1 MARGPGRRRAREE
14 QFVAQIPLGDP
25 SRPTR
30 RGNNLDDVRRNNLA
44 VVLEIGHARGRVSR
58 AELTRATG
66 LNRSTIGALVAEL
79 VELGLVDETEPDAT
93 NLAGRPSPV
102 IVPREDVVAI
112 AVNPEVD
119 AVTMGLVA
127 LNGRVLK
134 RIRYDTARIPT
145 PEEVVNIV
153 AAVIAGMQSELTA
166 SYRTVGVGVAVPGLV
181 RAADGVVLLAP
192 HLGWRDVP
200 IAEMLAGALNLPV
213 TAANDASAGVL
224 AESQYGAGRG
234 ARELVYLNGG
244 ASGIGGGI
252 SLDGELFAGAGG
264 YAGEFGH
271 TFVNSAGVPC
281 HCGASGCLETEVRRA
296 PLLEL
301 LDLDSTRSEELEDA
315 LLAHLARPGG
325 PDPAVVALLER
336 QTSYLAIALRNIVN
350 ALNPELILLAGFLGT
365 LYAVDRDRLVAAAT
379 GSALPGARDSVR
391 FERAELGN
399 ELLMVGAAQLAFKPV
414 LDDPAS
420 VAAPPAG

>member
-1 MARGPGRRRAREE
+1 M
-14 QFVAQIPLGDP
+14 AQIPVRDS
-25 SRPTR
+25 SRPAR

-44 VVLEIGHARGRVSR
+44 VVLEISHARGRVSR

-66 LNRSTIGALVAEL
+66 LNRSTVGALVAEL
-79 VELGLVDETEPDAT
+79 VELGLVDETEPSAT

-112 AVNPEVD
+112 AVNPEID
-119 AVTMGLVA
+119 AVTIGLVA

-134 RIRYDTARIPT
+134 RIRYDTARVPT

-153 AAVIAGMQSELTA
+153 AAVIAGMQSELSA

-181 RAADGVVLLAP
+181 RAADGVVILAP

-200 IAEMLAGALNLPV
+200 IAEMLSAALKLPV

-252 SLDGELFAGAGG
+252 ALDGELFGGTAG

-271 TFVNSAGVPC
+271 TFVNSAGSRC
-281 HCGASGCLETEVRRA
+281 HCGASGCLETEVQRA
-296 PLLEL
+296 PLLAL
-301 LDLDSTRSEELEDA
+301 LGLDSTRSEQLEET
-315 LLAHLARPGG
+315 LLAHLARPEG
-325 PDPAVVALLER
+325 PDAAVVALLTKQLR
-336 QTSYLAIALRNIVN
+336 FLAIALRNIVN
-350 ALNPELILLAGFLGT
+350 ALNPELVLLGGFLGT
-365 LYAVDRDRLVAAAT
+365 LYAVDPERLSTAISN
-379 GSALPGARDSVR
+379 SALPGAGDSVR
-391 FERAELGN
+391 FGRSELGN
-399 ELLMVGAAQLAFKPV
+399 ELLMVGAAQLAFKPL

-420 VAAPPAG
+420 VAVPAI